1 MMTYDELVRNLEDLT
16 ENAAHHQLQTLH
28 SILQHQAS
36 VSYLQPYLSACDGP
50 VDGATFRSRVPLSSY
65 DDCFHLINQLANGD
79 IDHHQPLLSADPLL
93 CFFYSSGTSTMKPK
107 LIPYF
112 DSALSRAA
120 SYNAHQGSAAIFRK
134 LVPPR
139 PEVNKVLWFLYADE
153 VTTTRGGFKVMAAS
167 TYPLQGNKSRSNWS
181 QTISCISPREV
192 VFGTNIEHQM
202 YCHLLCALRNFD
214 RIDGIRAAYAAGL
227 IRAFSLLESKW
238 EKLCDDLESGFPSL
252 EIADAA
258 MKESVVEFLGG
269 PQVDLSRRIREICAE
284 SNWGGI
290 LSKLWPNVRYVKAVT
305 TGSMKQYYPKLK
317 HYAGDVMILGGDY
330 FASECCLGTN
340 LDIQQPPESTR
351 FVMLPTAAYFE
362 FLPFDLNERGVAGE
376 ETVDFSGVKVG
387 KMYEV
392 AVTTYRGLY
401 RYRLGDI
408 VSVVGFHNSSPLIEF
423 VMRAPKT
430 AGEIITEKDL
440 TSAVDSFQHSTAAEV
455 VEFASFSDYELSPK
469 QLKVFIEFREGCVF
483 LQEEKLKESAGALRS
498 CCSSLESGMGEIY
511 KVQRDRGEIGP
522 LVVSFVRSGTF
533 DGILHIAIKNGAPA
547 SQYKPPKI
555 IRSPEIVGFM
565 EESAEVAKPLVL
577 LAFVCDG
584 NKL

>member
-1 MMTYDELVRNLEDLT
+1 
-16 ENAAHHQLQTLH
+16 
-28 SILQHQAS
+28 
-36 VSYLQPYLSACDGP
+36 
-50 VDGATFRSRVPLSSY
+50 
-65 DDCFHLINQLANGD
+65 
-79 IDHHQPLLSADPLL
+79 
-93 CFFYSSGTSTMKPK
+93 MKPK

-227 IRAFSLLESKW
+227 IRAFSMLESKW

-258 MKESVVEFLGG
+258 MRESVVEFLGG

-290 LSKLWPNVRYVKAVT
+290 LSKLWPNARYVKAVT

-330 FASECCLGTN
+330 FASECCLGIN

-408 VSVVGFHNSSPLIEF
+408 VSVVGFHNSSPLVEF

-430 AGEIITEKDL
+430 ADEIITEKDL

-455 VEFASFSDYELSPK
+455 VEFAGFSDYELSPK

-483 LQEEKLKESAGALRS
+483 LQEEKLQESAGALRN
-498 CCSSLESGMGEIY
+498 CCSSLENGMGEIY

-555 IRSPEIVGFM
+555 IRSSEIVGFM
-565 EESAEVAKPLVL
+565 EESAVL
-577 LAFVCDG
+577 TISLDSQEIIF
-584 NKL
+584 

>member
-1 MMTYDELVRNLEDLT
+1 MMTDDELVRNLEDLT

-36 VSYLQPYLSACDGP
+36 VSYLQPYLSACDAP
-50 VDGATFRSRVPLSSY
+50 VDAATFRSRVPLSSY
-65 DDCFHLINQLANGD
+65 DDYFHLINQLANGD

-167 TYPLQGNKSRSNWS
+167 TYPLQGNKSRSNW
-181 QTISCISPREV
+181 
-192 VFGTNIEHQM
+192 
-202 YCHLLCALRNFD
+202 NFD
-214 RIDGIRAAYAAGL
+214 IIDGIRAAYAAGL
-227 IRAFSLLESKW
+227 IRAFSMLESKW

-258 MKESVVEFLGG
+258 MRESVVEFLGG

-290 LSKLWPNVRYVKAVT
+290 LSKLWPNARYVKAVT

-330 FASECCLGTN
+330 FASECCLGIN

-362 FLPFDLNERGVAGE
+362 FLPFDVNERGVAGE

-387 KMYEV
+387 EDV
-392 AVTTYRGLY
+392 RGGSDNLQ
-401 RYRLGDI
+401 RI
-408 VSVVGFHNSSPLIEF
+408 VSIP
-423 VMRAPKT
+423 
-430 AGEIITEKDL
+430 
-440 TSAVDSFQHSTAAEV
+440 
-455 VEFASFSDYELSPK
+455 
-469 QLKVFIEFREGCVF
+469 
-483 LQEEKLKESAGALRS
+483 
-498 CCSSLESGMGEIY
+498 
-511 KVQRDRGEIGP
+511 IG
-522 LVVSFVRSGTF
+522 
-533 DGILHIAIKNGAPA
+533 
-547 SQYKPPKI
+547 
-555 IRSPEIVGFM
+555 
-565 EESAEVAKPLVL
+565 
-577 LAFVCDG
+577 
-584 NKL
+584 

>member
-1 MMTYDELVRNLEDLT
+1 
-16 ENAAHHQLQTLH
+16 
-28 SILQHQAS
+28 
-36 VSYLQPYLSACDGP
+36 
-50 VDGATFRSRVPLSSY
+50 
-65 DDCFHLINQLANGD
+65 
-79 IDHHQPLLSADPLL
+79 
-93 CFFYSSGTSTMKPK
+93 MKPK

-112 DSALSRAA
+112 DSALSKAA

-139 PEVNKVLWFLYADE
+139 PEVNKILWFLYADDA
-153 VTTTRGGFKVMAAS
+153 TTTRGGFKVMAAS

-181 QTISCISPREV
+181 QTLPCISPREV
-192 VFGTNIEHQM
+192 VFGTNIEQQM
-202 YCHLLCALRNFD
+202 YCHLLCALRSFD
-214 RIDGIRAAYAAGL
+214 IIDGIRAAYAAGL

-290 LSKLWPNVRYVKAVT
+290 LSKLWPNVRYVKSVT
-305 TGSMKQYYPKLK
+305 TGSMKQYYSKLK
-317 HYAGDVMILGGDY
+317 YYAGDLMILGGDY
-330 FASECCLGTN
+330 FASECCLGIN

-362 FLPFDLNERGVAGE
+362 FLPFDLNERSVVGE

-408 VSVVGFHNSSPLIEF
+408 VRVVGFHNSSPLVEF

-430 AGEIITEKDL
+430 GYEIITEKDL
-440 TSAVDSFQHSTAAEV
+440 MSAMESFQHSMAAEV
-455 VEFASFSDYELSPK
+455 VEFASFSDFELSPK
-469 QLKVFIEFREGCVF
+469 QLKVFIEFREGCDF
-483 LQEEKLKESAGALRS
+483 LQEEKLQGSVEALQR
-498 CCSSLESGMGEIY
+498 CCSSLENGLGEIY
-511 KVQRDRGEIGP
+511 KVQKDRGEIGP
-522 LVVSFVRSGTF
+522 LLVSVVRSGSF
-533 DGILHIAIKNGAPA
+533 DGILQMAIKNGAPA
-547 SQYKPPKI
+547 GQYKPPKI
-555 IRSPEIVGFM
+555 IRNREIVGFM
-565 EESAEVAKPLVL
+565 EESAVL
-577 LAFVCDG
+577 TINLDSFHG
-584 NKL
+584 

>member
-1 MMTYDELVRNLEDLT
+1 MMAYDDLVRNLEELT

-36 VSYLQPYLSACDGP
+36 VSYLQRYLSASDAP
-50 VDGATFRSRVPLSSY
+50 VDAATFRSRVPLSSY
-65 DDCFHLINQLANGD
+65 DDYFHLINQLANGD

-134 LVPPR
+134 
-139 PEVNKVLWFLYADE
+139 
-153 VTTTRGGFKVMAAS
+153 
-167 TYPLQGNKSRSNWS
+167 
-181 QTISCISPREV
+181 
-192 VFGTNIEHQM
+192 
-202 YCHLLCALRNFD
+202 NFD
-214 RIDGIRAAYAAGL
+214 TIDGIRAAYAAGL
-227 IRAFSLLESKW
+227 IRAFSMLESKW

-252 EIADAA
+252 ETADAA

-290 LSKLWPNVRYVKAVT
+290 LSKLWPNARYVKAVT

-317 HYAGDVMILGGDY
+317 HYAGDVMILGGRLL
-330 FASECCLGTN
+330 C
-340 LDIQQPPESTR
+340 IR
-351 FVMLPTAAYFE
+351 MLPGYQLGYPATT
-362 FLPFDLNERGVAGE
+362 R
-376 ETVDFSGVKVG
+376 GVKVG

-408 VSVVGFHNSSPLIEF
+408 VSVVGFHNSSPLVEF
-423 VMRAPKT
+423 MMRAPKT
-430 AGEIITEKDL
+430 ADEIITEKDL

-455 VEFASFSDYELSPK
+455 VEFASFSDFELSPK

-483 LQEEKLKESAGALRS
+483 LQEEKLQESAAALRS
-498 CCSSLESGMGEIY
+498 CCSSLENGMGEIY
-511 KVQRDRGEIGP
+511 KVQRDRGEVGP
-522 LVVSFVRSGTF
+522 LVVSF
-533 DGILHIAIKNGAPA
+533 N
-547 SQYKPPKI
+547 
-555 IRSPEIVGFM
+555 
-565 EESAEVAKPLVL
+565 L
-577 LAFVCDG
+577 LF
-584 NKL
+584 